1 MIVVVVMVWMERR
14 WAIRFMLRA
23 RPERRWGFG
32 FLFVARKAVGV

>member
-14 WAIRFMLRA
+14 WAVRFLLRA